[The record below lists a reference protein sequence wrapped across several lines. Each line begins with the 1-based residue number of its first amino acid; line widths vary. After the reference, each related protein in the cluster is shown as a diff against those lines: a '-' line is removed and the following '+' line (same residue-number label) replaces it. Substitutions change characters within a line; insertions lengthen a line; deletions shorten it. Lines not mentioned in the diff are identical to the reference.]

1 MINTSKQRAILVAL
15 TLLLSAC
22 NWGRTPSN
30 IRFPKNCHINLPKD
44 VTVLKDEY
52 EGMGSDY
59 AIYYTVKLTNPE
71 MKKLI
76 YQIEQTYIYHS
87 SPPSNATDSASRLL
101 EEQYPVGA
109 WYKVGSSLKFIKT
122 GRTTIQAQLDSAK
135 ATIEFEEYGG

>member
-1 MINTSKQRAILVAL
+1 MHSAVKYTSILL
-15 TLLLSAC
+15 LLLLSAC
-22 NWGRTPSN
+22 DWGRTSSN

-44 VTVLKDEY
+44 VIILKDEY

-71 MKKLI
+71 MKKMI
-76 YQIEQTYIYHS
+76 YQIKQTYRYHS

-109 WYKVGSSLKFIKT
+109 W
-122 GRTTIQAQLDSAK
+122 
-135 ATIEFEEYGG
+135 